1 MKARIDFVF
10 IVLLICFLAAAC
22 KPAQPAAPTALP
34 ATPSP
39 ANTPEPSPTTT
50 APTATA
56 LPGST
61 PEPAL
66 PASITLRVHLTTS
79 SDWTA
84 LFLTSGATW
93 LSETLVSSIVE
104 GATAEILDDQ
114 LFVTQPIQR
123 AEAGE
128 TSEMTIDILFS
139 VPANAEPVTF
149 RLERGDIGFSQV
161 ELSRQKGE
169 TWAVLKSVHWDGRT
183 GDGINAQD
191 IAITAGELSAEMS
204 LPTAASPESGVLAVD
219 PVLGMPQGTDGYPWW
234 NDSIFYEIF
243 VRSFYDSNGDGIGD
257 LNGIAERIDYLN
269 DGDPDTS
276 TDLGI
281 TGIWLMPIYPSP
293 SYHGYNATDFTAV
306 NPEYGT
312 LDDLKNL
319 LSAAHERGIRVI
331 LDMTLNHTST
341 QHPWFISACDP
352 TSPYHDWYIWS
363 NNDPGYPGYWGQQV
377 WFQSNNLYF
386 YSTFSANFADLNYH
400 NPEVQAEMQ
409 NVVRFWLEEVGV
421 DGFRLDAAKH
431 MIEEGQNQANTASTH
446 TYWEDFRSFY
456 KGINPQA
463 ITVGEIWD
471 TPQILA
477 EYLQGDEFDLSF
489 DFYLAGTLI
498 PALNQGISTALNEQL
513 ALSYTLVPPG
523 QFATF
528 LSNHDQDR
536 IMSQLGDDP
545 QNARAAAA
553 LLLTAPG
560 VPFLY
565 YGEEIGMTGQKPD
578 EQIRSPMQWSTQP
591 FAGFSTVAPWQPFNS
606 SWGIFNVALQ
616 TSDPGSMLSFY
627 RDLIQARN
635 QHAALRAG
643 DLTILSTGSEALYA
657 ILRLSQGEAVLVLV
671 NLSAT
676 LVTSYALGATQSSLA
691 QGSYTPYSILG
702 GSKFTSLTTD
712 VRGGFSDYVPIPE
725 IPPYGT
731 FILQLQP
738 DSP

>member
-1 MKARIDFVF
+1 
-10 IVLLICFLAAAC
+10 
-22 KPAQPAAPTALP
+22 
-34 ATPSP
+34 
-39 ANTPEPSPTTT
+39 
-50 APTATA
+50 
-56 LPGST
+56 
-61 PEPAL
+61 L

-191 IAITAGELSAEMS
+191 ISITAGELSAEMS

-545 QNARAAAA
+545 QKARAAAA